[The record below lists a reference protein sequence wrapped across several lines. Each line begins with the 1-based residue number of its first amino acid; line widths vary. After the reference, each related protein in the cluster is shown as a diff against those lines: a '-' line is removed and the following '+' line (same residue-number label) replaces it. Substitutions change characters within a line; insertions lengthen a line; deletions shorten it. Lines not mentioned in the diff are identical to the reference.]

1 MTPARWGALILTIAI
16 AWTRAGR
23 AQECDDRNL
32 LAGRL
37 PSQWQDIRGRLASL
51 TDEAIAPEGAQW
63 DAPVGVVLDTA
74 AASVTYDLS
83 RPTAIS
89 AVYVQA
95 DVNDTYQIQGSLDG
109 TPGSFTQ
116 LVEIDSVPERG
127 HGLRARSVRLPPVV
141 VRFLRVG
148 EATGDGFYSIAEIAA
163 YCRAPS
169 AFPPVMRQVDAAPA
183 AVPAR
188 PWSALDWWEINAAAR
203 FEMCLAL
210 VALMLLAWMQ
220 RSEATASDLTRW
232 ARAPRIVGGLALVIL
247 LAVGWLLL
255 GYTDWLPSWLT
266 ISVICASCELMLLAS
281 SPAWSWRTPL
291 RRLCDRWRAP
301 PRRTPGRKTTPGRA
315 AIEPAHVVRNQLLA
329 LVGLVSFFAYWN
341 FGAFH
346 FHNYTHFHEAFHYY
360 VGAKYFDELSYLRLY
375 DCASIAEAET
385 PALRRRVELR
395 KITNLRTN
403 LLGDTTEV
411 LAHPERCKQHF
422 SPARWGAFKA
432 DVDYFRTRLG
442 VKSWEAALG
451 DHGYNATPVWTVAGT
466 LLANLAPASDEQIW
480 WLTRIDPLLLAG
492 MFALVAWAFGWQ
504 ALCVALAVF
513 ATNFPSRFTW
523 TGGAF
528 LRWDF
533 LFCMTAGVCLIKK
546 DRPLGGGYLLGVST
560 LLRVFPVFLLLGPLL
575 IVMQQLGAQ
584 LRPRSRA
591 RTGWLGRLDRS
602 CLRVLLGA
610 ALAAATL
617 VPISLATS
625 GGVDGYRAFVQNS
638 QKHVATGLTNYMGW
652 RTVATY
658 KEAEAGRHLF
668 SNRETDP
675 WGPWK
680 AARLR
685 TFHQRRWL
693 YAAGVAGFAGL
704 LAWAVRGRSAW
715 EAAAMAT
722 VMIAVVPELTCY
734 FYSFLIV
741 PALLWVRA
749 RRAGIV
755 LLAVT
760 AATSFIDWAP
770 TRFLPRC
777 PPWDHMQMP
786 TWIDEQY
793 MWMSVVTLLGFA
805 VILYEMARAPRPP
818 GVSGETAP

>member
-1 MTPARWGALILTIAI
+1 MTLVRWGALILPIAI
-16 AWTRAGR
+16 AWTRPAR

-32 LAGRL
+32 LAGQL
-37 PSQWQDIRGRLASL
+37 PSQWQDIRGRLALL

-63 DAPVGVVLDTA
+63 DAPVGVLLDTA
-74 AASVTYDLS
+74 AASVTYDLG

-109 TPGSFTQ
+109 TPGSFKQ
-116 LVEIDSVPERG
+116 LVEIDGVPESG
-127 HGLRARSVRLPPVV
+127 HGLRARSVQLPPIK

-163 YCRAPS
+163 YCRVPS

-183 AVPAR
+183 EIPAR

-210 VALMLLAWMQ
+210 FALMLLAWMEW
-220 RSEATASDLTRW
+220 SEARAPELNLS
-232 ARAPRIVGGLALVIL
+232 ARAPRVIGGAALAIL
-247 LAVGWLLL
+247 LAVGLLLL

-266 ISVICASCELMLLAS
+266 IGVVYVSCELMLLAS
-281 SPAWSWRTPL
+281 SPAWSWRTPV
-291 RRLCDRWRAP
+291 RRLLDRWRAP
-301 PRRTPGRKTTPGRA
+301 ARRAPGRKTTPA
-315 AIEPAHVVRNQLLA
+315 SAVVEPARVVRNQLLA
-329 LVGLVSFFAYWN
+329 LVGMVSFFAFWN

-375 DCASIAEAET
+375 DCASIAEAEN

-395 KITNLRTN
+395 KIMNLRTN

-411 LAHPERCKQHF
+411 LAHPGRCKQHF
-422 SPARWGAFKA
+422 SPARWAAFTA

-442 VKSWEAALG
+442 VKRWEEVLG
-451 DHGYNATPVWTVAGT
+451 DHGYNATPVWNVAGT

-492 MFALVAWAFGWQ
+492 MLALVAWAFGWQ

-523 TGGAF
+523 TGGAY

-533 LFCMTAGVCLIKK
+533 LFHMTAGVCLIKK
-546 DRPLGGGYLLGVST
+546 DRPLWGGYLLGVSA

-575 IVMQQLGAQ
+575 VVVQQLGAR
-584 LRPRSRA
+584 LRRRSRA
-591 RTGWLGRLDRS
+591 RAGRLSSLDRS

-610 ALAAATL
+610 ALAAVTL

-638 QKHVATGLTNYMGW
+638 KKHVATGLTNYMGW

-675 WGPWK
+675 WQRWK

-693 YAAGVAGFAGL
+693 YAAGVIGFAGL
-704 LAWAVRGRSAW
+704 LAWKGGARSQRLGGGGDGDGDDRRGARADLLFLLVPDRAGAFVGARAADRDRASGGDRGDQLHRLGTYALS
-715 EAAAMAT
+715 AAA
-722 VMIAVVPELTCY
+722 
-734 FYSFLIV
+734 
-741 PALLWVRA
+741 PALGSLADADLA
-749 RRAGIV
+749 RRAIHVDVGGD
-755 LLAVT
+755 
-760 AATSFIDWAP
+760 AARIH
-770 TRFLPRC
+770 RHL
-777 PPWDHMQMP
+777 
-786 TWIDEQY
+786 
-793 MWMSVVTLLGFA
+793 V
-805 VILYEMARAPRPP
+805 
-818 GVSGETAP
+818 

>member
-1 MTPARWGALILTIAI
+1 MTRARWGALVLTIATVGG
-16 AWTRAGR
+16 TRLAR

-37 PSQWQDIRGRLASL
+37 PSQWQDIRGRLALL

-63 DAPVGVVLDTA
+63 DAPVGVLLDTA
-74 AASVTYDLS
+74 AASVTYDLQ
-83 RPTAIS
+83 RPTAIA

-109 TPGSFTQ
+109 TPGSFKQ

-127 HGLRARSVRLPPVV
+127 HGLRARSVQLPPVV

-163 YCRAPS
+163 YCRVPS

-183 AVPAR
+183 VVPAR
-188 PWSALDWWEINAAAR
+188 PWTALDWWEINAAAR
-203 FEMCLAL
+203 FEMGLAL
-210 VALMLLAWMQ
+210 FALMLLAWMHW
-220 RSEATASDLTRW
+220 SEARARDLKLSV
-232 ARAPRIVGGLALVIL
+232 RAPRMIGRAALAILVALGLF
-247 LAVGWLLL
+247 LL
-255 GYTDWLPSWLT
+255 GYTDWLPSSLT
-266 ISVICASCELMLLAS
+266 IFVIYISCELMLLAS

-291 RRLCDRWRAP
+291 RRLIE
-301 PRRTPGRKTTPGRA
+301 RRKPGPGSSA
-315 AIEPAHVVRNQLLA
+315 LEPARVVRNQLLA
-329 LVGLVSFFAYWN
+329 LVGIVSFFAYWN

-375 DCASIAEAET
+375 DCASIAEAEN

-395 KITNLRTN
+395 KITNLSTN
-403 LLGDTTEV
+403 VLGDTTDV

-422 SPARWGAFKA
+422 SPARWAAFRA

-442 VKSWEAALG
+442 VKGWQDALG
-451 DHGYNATPVWTVAGT
+451 DHGYNATPVWNIAGT

-492 MFALVAWAFGWQ
+492 MLALIAWAFGWQ

-523 TGGAF
+523 TGGAY

-533 LFCMTAGVCLIKK
+533 LFYMTAGVCLIKK
-546 DRPLGGGYLLGVST
+546 DRPLWGGYLLGVSA

-575 IVMQQLGAQ
+575 IVVQQLGAQ
-584 LRPRSRA
+584 LRLRSRA
-591 RTGWLGRLDRS
+591 RGGWRSSLDRS

-610 ALAAATL
+610 ALAAMTL
-617 VPISLATS
+617 VPISLAIS
-625 GGVDGYRAFVQNS
+625 GGVGGYRAFVHNS
-638 QKHVATGLTNYMGW
+638 KKHVATGLTNYMGW
-652 RTVATY
+652 RTVAIY
-658 KEAEAGRHLF
+658 KQAEAGRHLF

-675 WGPWK
+675 WDRWK

-693 YAAGVAGFAGL
+693 YAAGVIGFVGL

-741 PALLWVRA
+741 PALLWVRV
-749 RRAGIV
+749 RSAGIV

-770 TRFLPRC
+770 TRFLPQR
-777 PPWDHMQMP
+777 PPWDHLQMP
-786 TWIDEQY
+786 TWLDEQY

-805 VILYEMARAPRPP
+805 VILYELARAPRAAGVP
-818 GVSGETAP
+818 GD